1 MELAILAAMIVTKDG
16 HLVELESNGL
26 IVGVMED
33 QEYQTEKIEIPEA
46 STIYLITDGCFEV
59 IGENGPL
66 LEVDEL
72 LAFIKER
79 KNRGDII
86 QDWYQTVKDR
96 HPEQIL
102 DDDFTMLAA
111 SFRDRSEPSLA

>member
-1 MELAILAAMIVTKDG
+1 MTPQEQQQLEALIAENQRLKEQAVNLADANVYAA
-16 HLVELESNGL
+16 
-26 IVGVMED
+26 
-33 QEYQTEKIEIPEA
+33 
-46 STIYLITDGCFEV
+46 
-59 IGENGPL
+59 
-66 LEVDEL
+66 EL
-72 LAFIKER
+72 LAALEEAHDRER
-79 KNRGDII
+79 ELVQRGEELELQTRLDLVLQEERENRGDII